1 MSTAAYTNALLNQE
15 KSLEDLQRHLR
26 TTEELFRESVKRK
39 NQQLD
44 LLQSEVRRLKSSVAG
59 RDDAASG
66 QMEAALNAQGVELEK
81 TRERL
86 RARDGEVDALNAEM
100 VSLKSDLQEERL
112 SRRIEGERA
121 TDASGLRAQLAERAK
136 EVEALQ
142 KQLAQAQAIAAQHV
156 DARAAAEAKLQQA
169 QAELAEMRRRDEG
182 VVSSSA
188 ELQLATQEA
197 DGLRAQLQAKSDEL
211 RKEAVAHDAAKR
223 RAVAAEAELAAAS
236 SQAAAAGGAEVEAL
250 RQKLADQSAAQQR
263 AAAAAEEQQQ
273 KLRERLNAAEAQSAA
288 AVAGLAPAASAPAAS
303 GGGGATYG
311 SNLDDDDAG
320 GDELDVRAAPAAP
333 DSGGGPAVTALSLGG
348 DATLGG
354 TLLAMPTLDGA
365 DLADCVFAWFRGAT
379 LLPYADASALP
390 LSVEDVG
397 QVMAVEVT
405 PISAD
410 GSEGAAVRAESTPIS
425 LSADVH
431 RALRSYIDRG
441 ECPFAGCI
449 DGERERTLL
458 FTRDK
463 LKVRDGKSTAFKD
476 NYQATQLALS
486 PADAAAFELAM
497 PSAAKKAGGLLRL
510 RVESAARR
518 DMLYLTYRSFATN
531 GGFLARVPA
540 AQGTAGALGIDL
552 ASLPRADGPP
562 SPTSSEAPSQTA
574 SEASAPGSSSRSK
587 LGGLGG
593 MAIASKRTLSFSRNK
608 KK

>member
-1 MSTAAYTNALLNQE
+1 M
-15 KSLEDLQRHLR
+15 
-26 TTEELFRESVKRK
+26 
-39 NQQLD
+39 
-44 LLQSEVRRLKSSVAG
+44 
-59 RDDAASG
+59 
-66 QMEAALNAQGVELEK
+66 
-81 TRERL
+81 
-86 RARDGEVDALNAEM
+86 
-100 VSLKSDLQEERL
+100 
-112 SRRIEGERA
+112 
-121 TDASGLRAQLAERAK
+121 
-136 EVEALQ
+136 
-142 KQLAQAQAIAAQHV
+142 
-156 DARAAAEAKLQQA
+156 
-169 QAELAEMRRRDEG
+169 
-182 VVSSSA
+182 
-188 ELQLATQEA
+188 
-197 DGLRAQLQAKSDEL
+197 
-211 RKEAVAHDAAKR
+211 
-223 RAVAAEAELAAAS
+223 AAEAELAAAS

-273 KLRERLNAAEAQSAA
+273 KLRDRLNAAEAQSAA
-288 AVAGLAPAASAPAAS
+288 AVAGLPPAAAAPAASA
-303 GGGGATYG
+303 GGGATYG

-486 PADAAAFELAM
+486 P
-497 PSAAKKAGGLLRL
+497 GRRRRL
-510 RVESAARR
+510 RARDAVGRQEGGRAAPPPRR
-518 DMLYLTYRSFATN
+518 ERGAPRH
-531 GGFLARVPA
+531 AVP
-540 AQGTAGALGIDL
+540 DVPVVRDERR
-552 ASLPRADGPP
+552 LPRARARRPRDGGRARHRPRLAAP
-562 SPTSSEAPSQTA
+562 RRRPAEPDVVGGAEPDGVGGVGAGVVVALEARRPRRDGDREQAHALLQPEQEEVIGMGQCVLTLNFILIVA
-574 SEASAPGSSSRSK
+574 RATRRPRLGLCRSR
-587 LGGLGG
+587 
-593 MAIASKRTLSFSRNK
+593 RR
-608 KK
+608 